1 MKEIKAYK
9 CDFCE
14 KVYQRKHNIQKH
26 EARCSKNPE
35 NQRACF
41 GCKYLDKETVGVWF
55 DSPLGGGDFENRII
69 LHCNKRQC
77 FVYPPIV
84 EHKQNQ
90 YELDEA
96 NEPMPREC
104 EFRDPDFVCSSVSSD
119 DFMN

>member
-1 MKEIKAYK
+1 MKEISAFK
-9 CDFCE
+9 CDFCG
-14 KVYQRKHNIQKH
+14 KVYQRKRNIKMH

-41 GCKYLDKETVGVWF
+41 GCKHLNRETASVWF
-55 DSPLGGGDFENRII
+55 DNPQGDDYFANRS
-69 LHCNKRQC
+69 LLYCNKKQH

-96 NEPMPREC
+96 NEPMPKEC
-104 EFRDPDFVCSSVSSD
+104 EFREEPDFDCSVSSD
-119 DFMN
+119 DFLN

>member
-1 MKEIKAYK
+1 M
-9 CDFCE
+9 
-14 KVYQRKHNIQKH
+14 H

-41 GCKYLDKETVGVWF
+41 GCKYLDKETIDVRD
-55 DSPLGGGDFENRII
+55 DSPLGGGYFTNRS
-69 LHCNKRQC
+69 LLYCNKKQH

-96 NEPMPREC
+96 NEPMPKQC
-104 EFRDPDFVCSSVSSD
+104 EFREDTGF
-119 DFMN
+119 FT